1 MHTTRC
7 APQPLAAH
15 LPGCCMMVHSTNPS
29 LAERCHLVVIA
40 AHYPFIT
47 QRRPRQDHKSPTST
61 AFLLRSWRVTPVRIC
76 RKLAIVRRHSSLRRR
91 ASCLII
97 VAAKMSAICCDRF
110 VTVGSVSE
118 LSFRRRPSSCLR
130 WLGLNGMSASG
141 AAAAFLEVRRA
152 DDSTG
157 TRRGSR
163 GSATTA
169 HDATNTTNTRTPRP
183 SCISKLPLVR
193 LGRTALSPA
202 AARDRRLL
210 RRRQCRA
217 CCAWPSRLRATVC
230 LQIRCRRC
238 PCRGCVCAKGLAKCS
253 GSGAKRAAAAAVCR
267 CRCVVLAAGCTIWA
281 SWLEVLKLAHRMMAK
296 QNLAIR
302 ARHGGA
308 AAPHRVVHRRAVR
321 RVCSSLSDALLWK
334 C

>member
-1 MHTTRC
+1 MQRICPGHTHNIALSHTVLGSRSC
-7 APQPLAAH
+7 VQCTIHAYNPLRPAAARGAPAWLLHDGALNKPLAGGASLL
-15 LPGCCMMVHSTNPS
+15 LPT
-29 LAERCHLVVIA
+29 
-40 AHYPFIT
+40 HYPFIT

-267 CRCVVLAAGCTIWA
+267 CRCGLCWPQV
-281 SWLEVLKLAHRMMAK
+281 
-296 QNLAIR
+296 
-302 ARHGGA
+302 
-308 AAPHRVVHRRAVR
+308 APSGHLGWR
-321 RVCSSLSDALLWK
+321 S
-334 C
+334 